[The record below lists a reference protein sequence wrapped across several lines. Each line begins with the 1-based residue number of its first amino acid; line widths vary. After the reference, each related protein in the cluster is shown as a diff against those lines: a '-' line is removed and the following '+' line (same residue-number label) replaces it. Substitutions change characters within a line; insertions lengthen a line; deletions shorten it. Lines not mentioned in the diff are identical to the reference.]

1 VAVVVVRV
9 LRALMPLRAK
19 LVGRAVPA
27 QTLFLFGVWLQLLAI
42 MLVVLFGLVVVALV
56 ALTAQIRLLQH
67 RVLVAGGR
75 VLVVWVKTGLLILVV
90 VVLAV
95 ETPVRPGTAVL
106 VLL

>member
-1 VAVVVVRV
+1 
-9 LRALMPLRAK
+9 
-19 LVGRAVPA
+19 
-27 QTLFLFGVWLQLLAI
+27 
-42 MLVVLFGLVVVALV
+42 
-56 ALTAQIRLLQH
+56 
-67 RVLVAGGR
+67 